1 MRLALVVLLLVVA
14 ASAGC
19 VSKES
24 DPDGTATTSSSAST
38 TTSTATSSTSG
49 TQGPGSGSG
58 PGAPTLGT
66 IALTADVLN
75 GTAPVDVNFTI
86 NATGSPTSWRLS
98 FGDGAIANGTA
109 IPALANHTY
118 AIGGNFSA
126 NLTVHYAAGNV
137 TTFLNLTIAVPD
149 TPAGPGAPDVTHFA
163 FADSLGC
170 VGDLGAE
177 NCISFVGGPSAS
189 GIDGYWQALDERY
202 WGLAFT
208 STIMQGGPVGP
219 LLNDSD
225 CVFTDAAHA
234 ILGEANNS
242 SNPCAGTVPAGTA
255 FLFIYPY
262 GTPALEMAVDFVV

>member
-1 MRLALVVLLLVVA
+1 MRIALVAMLLLVA

-19 VSKES
+19 VTKDS
-24 DPDGTATTSSSAST
+24 DSDGTPTTTSSST
-38 TTSTATSSTSG
+38 TTSAGTSSTSG
-49 TQGPGSGSG
+49 TKAPGSASGGGS
-58 PGAPTLGT
+58 AALGNIT
-66 IALTADVLN
+66 LTADALN
-75 GTAPVDVNFTI
+75 GTAPVDINFTI
-86 NATGSPTSWRLS
+86 DASGSPMSWRLS
-98 FGDGAIANGTA
+98 FGDGAISNGTDF
-109 IPALANHTY
+109 PTVTNHTY

-126 NLTVHYAAGNV
+126 NLTVHYAAGNATAHLNITITV
-137 TTFLNLTIAVPD
+137 PTTPT
-149 TPAGPGAPDVTHFA
+149 GPPAPDVTHFE

-177 NCISFVGGPSAS
+177 NCITYQMGPDGN

-202 WGLAFT
+202 WGLSFT

-219 LLNDSD
+219 ALNDSD

-242 SNPCAGTVPAGTA
+242 SNPCAGTVPSGTA

-262 GTPALEMAVDFVV
+262 GTPALEMTVDFVI